1 MLSLAQK
8 QVYFVV
14 NIAPRVFDDLIYNG
28 FQSVDLGF
36 CMVHAMAPVD
46 WWTDIQNAVNRRTP
60 YSRITLSRGYP
71 PLAGVG
77 VYNGFEAVCRN
88 SLHDL
93 SLSRIPIF
101 PKQKF

>member
-36 CMVHAMAPVD
+36 CLVHAMAPVD

-60 YSRITLSRGYP
+60 YSRIALSRGYP
-71 PLAGVG
+71 PLLESVFTITQL
-77 VYNGFEAVCRN
+77 V
-88 SLHDL
+88 
-93 SLSRIPIF
+93 
-101 PKQKF
+101 